1 MKSISG
7 IDRVRLKTIDPD
19 RLDKRIIGN
28 LGGRSLNRAKRL
40 VNAAIGELSIT
51 NNNSNNTAQKEL
63 GSIWIFEVCDREI
76 NYRYQRSYIDHL
88 HG

>member
-1 MKSISG
+1 VKSISG

-63 GSIWIFEVCDREI
+63 GSYI
-76 NYRYQRSYIDHL
+76 NYRY
-88 HG
+88 